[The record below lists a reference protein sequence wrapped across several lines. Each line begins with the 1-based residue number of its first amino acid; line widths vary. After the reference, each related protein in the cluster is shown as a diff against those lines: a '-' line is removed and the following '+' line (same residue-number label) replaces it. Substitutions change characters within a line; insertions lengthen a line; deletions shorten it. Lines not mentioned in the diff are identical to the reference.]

1 MITWNLDHFLKPLFK
16 IEIEF
21 INIHTCKL
29 FQFIQYFSLQSSG
42 LLLATV
48 CVDRYFS
55 VISTPGSFISKLP
68 FGTVKSATIISS
80 VIVIFIALLNSYMLI
95 LDRAFIFVNHDK
107 NITISN
113 KSNLTHLFNIKINTG
128 LECYQLF
135 NGYKIYPEW
144 ENVHIAIYPIFTV
157 IIMIIFNGLL
167 ITKTIGIQRNKTTRN
182 KTMHGKGKRKA
193 TDRKMMNI
201 TMSLLFIAF
210 IYAIMCLPGSIMFRF
225 FSYYQLNKSLERLF
239 HLADSFSFMNRS
251 SMFFNCVLSNI
262 KFRRCVLN
270 RLARLKF
277 WKKSSDT
284 YVNNRELDT
293 FS

>member
-68 FGTVKSATIISS
+68 F
-80 VIVIFIALLNSYMLI
+80 
-95 LDRAFIFVNHDK
+95 
-107 NITISN
+107 
-113 KSNLTHLFNIKINTG
+113 
-128 LECYQLF
+128 
-135 NGYKIYPEW
+135 GYKIYPEW